1 MQKGSWVKI
10 KYGANKGSV
19 GKITSHKV
27 NDDYVVALED
37 GTWLSLD
44 SKAVEVIKPYEI
56 SQAELK
62 KIVRGELSY
71 EEISSDVFPPF
82 NIKAEKKY
90 KMKAEDIKC
99 AIKNINKNK
108 EPLEPFKKWFWLI
121 LNVFYEDL
129 YLDELYDEKIFD
141 DFPKTEKEIFST
153 VFNITEKLYWKLEER
168 FGFKEDEEQYFVK
181 FENEPKWD
189 INETEKGMLEESAYF
204 GVCSEI
210 VDRVESYNYN
220 KGLPQGA
227 WIYSKSQM
235 KHVLST
241 YKNPDEIKKATPES
255 KALIKKFVKDLY
267 AAGDLQATK
276 ILGYSHFEG
285 GALFRQNWDLS
296 KKYLLEAF
304 EKQGDPY
311 VATALGFIEYFGK
324 GNGKEP
330 DYEKAFS
337 YFSYAALDGI
347 EEAILRT
354 GDMLIHGRGVK
365 KNVDMGLSMIA
376 DGYKASLEEFCS
388 GRYDNKF
395 AEYAILMGNS
405 CKEKLI
411 YDMGKRDEYRFYLE
425 AQYALKLRK
434 PRRFYGD
441 ESLSADVEKELEK
454 IRDEIGIDASRDT
467 LRADFPI
474 FINQIYNE
482 KYPAV
487 VTIDKTKSGYK
498 LRLRRANLAN
508 VLNFDALEKVIGKE
522 AKEFKKSFESKI
534 LVTYPEL
541 SYSKLVSELE
551 FILEDVSIVEV
562 KSNSKTFISDGFK
575 KNEVTGALEF
585 YSEGKLAAAIDARW
599 YTIKVKK

>member
-10 KYGANKGSV
+10 KYGAHEGCV
-19 GKITSHKV
+19 GKITSHKI

-37 GTWLSLD
+37 GTWITQNPATL
-44 SKAVEVIKPYEI
+44 EVIKPYEI
-56 SQAELK
+56 SQETLR
-62 KIVRGELSY
+62 KIVRGTLKY
-71 EEISSDVFPPF
+71 DEISSNVFPPF
-82 NIKAEKKY
+82 NIKAARQY
-90 KMKAEDIKC
+90 KLKADDIKC
-99 AIKNINKNK
+99 AIININKNK
-108 EPLEPFKKWFWLI
+108 EPLGPFKQWFWLI
-121 LNVFYEDL
+121 INVFYEDL
-129 YLDELYDEKIFD
+129 CIEDLYDEKIFD

-153 VFNITEKLYWKLEER
+153 VFSITEKLYWKLEER

-181 FENEPKWD
+181 FEDEPKWD
-189 INETEKGMLEESAYF
+189 KSFSEKGMLEESAYF

-210 VDRVESYNYN
+210 IERVESYEHN
-220 KGLPQGA
+220 KGLPQGS

-241 YKNPDEIKKATPES
+241 YKNPNEIKKATPES

-267 AAGDLQATK
+267 AAGDLQAVK

-285 GALFRQNWDLS
+285 GTLFRQNWDLS

-324 GNGKEP
+324 GTDKEP
-330 DYEKAFS
+330 NYEKAFS

-354 GDMLIHGRGVK
+354 GDMLIHGLGVK

-376 DGYKASLEEFCS
+376 DGYKASLEEFCQGS
-388 GRYDNKF
+388 FDNKF

-425 AQYALKLRK
+425 AEYALDLRRSK
-434 PRRFYGD
+434 KFYGD
-441 ESLSADVEKELEK
+441 ESLRRDVEKELTK
-454 IRDEIGIDASRDT
+454 IRDEIGIDIDRDT

-474 FINQIYNE
+474 FINQIYDE
-482 KYPAV
+482 KYPAL
-487 VTIDKTKSGYK
+487 VTIEKIKNKYK
-498 LRLRRANLAN
+498 LKLRRANLGSL
-508 VLNFDALEKVIGKE
+508 LNFEALEKMIGKE
-522 AKEFKKSFESKI
+522 AKEFKKSLDKKI
-534 LVTYPEL
+534 LITYPEL

-551 FILEDVSIVEV
+551 FVLEDVSIVEV
-562 KSNSKTFISDGFK
+562 KTKLNTFVSDGFK

-585 YSEGKLAAAIDARW
+585 YSDGKLAAAIDARW

>member
-1 MQKGSWVKI
+1 MQKGNWVKI
-10 KYGANKGSV
+10 KYGANEGKT
-19 GKITSHKV
+19 GKITSHKI

-37 GTWLSLD
+37 GAMITLSPAAL
-44 SKAVEVIKPYEI
+44 EEIKPYII
-56 SQAELK
+56 SQTDLK
-62 KIVRGELSY
+62 KLVRGSINY
-71 EEISSDVFPPF
+71 DDISSDIFPAF
-82 NIKAEKKY
+82 NIKAQRQY
-90 KMKAEDIKC
+90 KIKADDIKT

-108 EPLEPFKKWFWLI
+108 APLEPFKKWFWLI

-129 YLDELYDEKIFD
+129 CIDELYDPKIFD

-153 VFNITEKLYWKLEER
+153 VFGITEKLYWKLEER

-181 FENEPKWD
+181 FDNEPNWGKTS
-189 INETEKGMLEESAYF
+189 TEKGLLEESAYF

-210 VDRVESYNYN
+210 VERVESYEHN

-235 KHVLST
+235 KHVLSA
-241 YKNPDEIKKATPES
+241 YKNSEEIRRATPES

-267 AAGDLQATK
+267 ACGDLQAIK

-285 GALFRQNWDLS
+285 GPLFRQNWDLS

-311 VATALGFIEYFGK
+311 VATALGYIEYFGK
-324 GNGKEP
+324 GQEATPN
-330 DYEKAFS
+330 YEKAFS

-365 KNVDMGLSMIA
+365 KNIDMGLSMIA
-376 DGYKASLEEFCS
+376 DGYKASQEEFCQ
-388 GRYDNKF
+388 GHIENKF

-425 AQYALKLRK
+425 AEYALKLRK
-434 PRRFYGD
+434 KMKFYGD
-441 ESLSADVEKELEK
+441 ESLKADVEKELEK
-454 IRDEIGIDASRDT
+454 IRDEIGIDIEQDE

-474 FINQIYNE
+474 FINQIYSD
-482 KYPAV
+482 KYPAL
-487 VTIDKTKSGYK
+487 VTIEKTKTCYK
-498 LRLRRANLAN
+498 LKIKRVSLSKM
-508 VLNFDALEKVIGKE
+508 LNFDILEKAIGKE
-522 AKEFKKSFESKI
+522 AKEFKKSLDAKI

-551 FILEDVSIVEV
+551 FILEDVSILEI
-562 KSNSKTFISDGFK
+562 KSKSATFVSDGFK

-585 YSEGKLAAAIDARW
+585 YSEGQLAAAIDAKW
-599 YTIKVKK
+599 YTIKIKK